1 MDIVKAESDAD
12 DETVMVSTDSYC
24 NWIDTKE
31 EVDPLL
37 ITFPSV
43 KVESEVS
50 CVSLLGTSHRHN

>member
-1 MDIVKAESDAD
+1 MDIMKTESDAD
-12 DETVMVSTDSYC
+12 DETVMVPADSYC

-43 KVESEVS
+43 KPEIEVS
-50 CVSLLGTSHRHN
+50 CVFLVRSISQT